1 MAGGVFYREFTK
13 WNDFRSC
20 RAITYWDYDCTF
32 DAVNFNKTRNDPKIK
47 KYKKKR

>member
-13 WNDFRSC
+13 WNDFQSC

-47 KYKKKR
+47 KY